1 MAAQFLVFLEQWS
14 EIFPEY
20 RDDDVSSFQD
30 LVDISFT
37 LPGSHMRVNI
47 FLILPTK
54 S

>member
-1 MAAQFLVFLEQWS
+1 VRF
-14 EIFPEY
+14 
-20 RDDDVSSFQD
+20 FQNIEMMMYHLFQR